1 MCCHTSPKPYQTK
14 NCTLLSTYPRQLSLQ
29 LRCSY
34 LNKDT
39 RSLKKSYTLSYN
51 IIYGRPLRI
60 THTQTTA
67 KQ

>member
-29 LRCSY
+29 LRC
-34 LNKDT
+34 LHLKKDMA
-39 RSLKKSYTLSYN
+39 SLKKSYTLSYN
-51 IIYGRPLRI
+51 LMRILLRI
-60 THTQTTA
+60 TNEQTTD